1 MDSVSN
7 TLRFE
12 FEITTND
19 ATSLKEPQQ
28 LLLGIVGNFAV
39 RVDEKTLYEEVEFCL
54 VEFAMHISKW
64 LREVT
69 ITNEDF
75 VYESME
81 SDEGG
86 LVWIKRSGLGW
97 RIGSVHQAYEEQKE
111 FRLEEIS
118 IAVKEYS
125 ARLSEE
131 LFNKLGLAINLQAK
145 SIDELRLSTRQD
157 CD

>member
-1 MDSVSN
+1 MLCRRRTPHSN
-7 TLRFE
+7 PTQLMER
-12 FEITTND
+12 
-19 ATSLKEPQQ
+19 SM
-28 LLLGIVGNFAV
+28 LLL
-39 RVDEKTLYEEVEFCL
+39 TLEPRSAQRDKPPLEFCL